1 MVHVAFWDKLEVAW
15 ITVSGKFSMRAGG
28 KVPNRYYIVL
38 VERRK
43 MIIYN
48 KILRSS
54 NIVLKTIV

>member
-1 MVHVAFWDKLEVAW
+1 
-15 ITVSGKFSMRAGG
+15 MRAGG